1 MEAPK
6 SPVVEK
12 NSCVKKST
20 GQSATNQRTATTTT
34 TATVPTHGDEDYSSI
49 PLPWDL
55 IPTYS
60 TNLGNLQNIQIN
72 IQSLQNELTELKA
85 MVLNGKTHRPIR
97 ASNVTTSP
105 TAPKTSRKA
114 TLASVDAKVDVIMSL
129 LISEKN
135 T

>member
-1 MEAPK
+1 MEAPN

-20 GQSATNQRTATTTT
+20 DQSAIDQRTVTT

-85 MVLNGKTHRPIR
+85 MVLNGKTHRPVR
-97 ASNVTTSP
+97 ASMVTSSSTMP
-105 TAPKTSRKA
+105 
-114 TLASVDAKVDVIMSL
+114 
-129 LISEKN
+129 
-135 T
+135 

>member
-6 SPVVEK
+6 SPVVGK

-20 GQSATNQRTATTTT
+20 DQSAIDQRTVTT

-49 PLPWDL
+49 PYPWDL
-55 IPTYS
+55 IPSYS
-60 TNLGNLQNIQIN
+60 TNLSNLQNIQIN

-85 MVLNGKTHRPIR
+85 MVLNGKTHRPVR
-97 ASNVTTSP
+97 ASMVTTSP